1 MKKIKEFIKK
11 HPYITAA
18 TCLVGG
24 TLAGYLIAKKTAS
37 PNLVDMTNKSYIYW
51 EGPTVGTMTL
61 ETAKQVLDMNN
72 GVDTRFAILKGGPT
86 DYAAIQFDDNMMFPE

>member
-24 TLAGYLIAKKTAS
+24 TLAGYLIAKKTTS
-37 PNLVDMTNKSYIYW
+37 KNLVDMTDKSYIYW
-51 EGPTVGTMTL
+51 EGPTVGSMTI

-72 GVDTRFAILKGGPT
+72 GIDTRFAILKGGPT
-86 DYAAIQFDDNMMFPE
+86 DYAAITFDDRATFPE